1 MAWFQSVEKEMRE
14 DTATDKDVSEEEG
27 AMDSKAQDE
36 LSNWIQVWPLTQFFS
51 ASFFV

>member
-1 MAWFQSVEKEMRE
+1 MRE

-36 LSNWIQVWPLTQFFS
+36 LSNWIQV
-51 ASFFV
+51 